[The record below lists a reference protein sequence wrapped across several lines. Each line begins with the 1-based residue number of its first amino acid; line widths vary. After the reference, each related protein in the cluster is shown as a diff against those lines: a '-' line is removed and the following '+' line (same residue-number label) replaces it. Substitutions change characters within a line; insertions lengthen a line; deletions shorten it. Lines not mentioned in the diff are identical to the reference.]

1 MKTVIDQ
8 KNNAI
13 TFEVN
18 SKIYAKEIVYKA
30 CYVFIDKLYIFLA
43 PTEKKDAI
51 TVTLRG
57 KERCPNK
64 KSLEKLEGEFVNEL
78 LNCLVREN
86 VSKRNQKV
94 LEQIVGGAM
103 GAALGMGEANSGED
117 KNEEAETENNIGDED
132 SEIEAAIATLRK
144 ELEAIET
151 EDNYEEDTLGIRE
164 ITLDPVETKLAKVTA
179 SKKNKQP
186 KKKTN
191 VRKK

>member
-57 KERCPNK
+57 KDALTK
-64 KSLEKLEGEFVNEL
+64 KGLEKLEGEFVNEL